1 MEDNEFMLK
10 LVAMLDMAKSKK
22 QVNSQVKELEKSIR
36 NLRLTATLLKGES
49 KKNFNQTVKQ
59 LESQLAQIKLKAKID
74 TKNIKSDV
82 DKALQ
87 NISFKAL
94 KNIDINVDGSKT
106 KLKVQKILSDVKKV
120 AKNSPISVNV
130 DLKKEKLNNDLTSYL
145 SRNTKV
151 RESDSLLKEAD
162 KLRGKLLA

>member
-1 MEDNEFMLK
+1 MEENEFMLK

-120 AKNSPISVNV
+120 AKNSPIVSM
-130 DLKKEKLNNDLTSYL
+130 LI
-145 SRNTKV
+145 
-151 RESDSLLKEAD
+151 
-162 KLRGKLLA
+162 